1 MRFMRSHLSQMNP
14 LRLLNENKC
23 LDGKYACTVRG
34 GRSAS
39 VYQDE
44 IQSLLTN
51 YYIALQVLG
60 EHIMVR
66 LRGLFDG
73 RQLAVAEGNPLQ
85 GEWHRFTQTAH
96 ALSLNGLHDF
106 SILNQHSN

>member
-23 LDGKYACTVRG
+23 LDGKYANTVHEERG
-34 GRSAS
+34 AS

-51 YYIALQVLG
+51 YYIALQILG
-60 EHIMVR
+60 DRIVVR
-66 LRGLFDG
+66 LRGLLG
-73 RQLAVAEGNPLQ
+73 CRQLTFDDGNPLM
-85 GEWHRFTQTAH
+85 GEWHRFTPAAH
-96 ALSLNGLHDF
+96 ALSLNGLYDF